1 MRAARKTRL
10 VWEARNLKYL
20 NRSALAVCGWAV
32 LCGAPIAA
40 QAAPGYRLESA
51 VTLKGASP
59 GWDYVTVDPAR
70 SYLFLGRRKEGVT
83 VYDAAA
89 GKVVGTIGNSKAA
102 NIAALV
108 PEADRGYTAN
118 EDGTTTVF
126 QLSTLKTLDR
136 IKLGQ
141 AADAAF
147 YEPVS
152 GQLAFTLGDTRE
164 LVFVTAK
171 TGAITGRLAMNAEE
185 LEGAAADGKGF
196 LYVNERDKN
205 LVAKVNVRTRKVVAK
220 WPTTGCVMPTGMA
233 IDRAAMRL
241 FIGCK
246 GPHPVLA
253 VMNARNGKVVAT
265 PEIGRG
271 NDGVVYDPAS
281 KRVFTSNGLD
291 GNIVVYEQK
300 GPDAYVF
307 GGAITTRPIA
317 RTMALDPKTRKIYT
331 VTAEGMVDPAK
342 PVNKRAGSF
351 YPNRYFDDT
360 YTVLTYAPD

>member
-1 MRAARKTRL
+1 MRHLKRLLAA
-10 VWEARNLKYL
+10 A
-20 NRSALAVCGWAV
+20 CGWAA
-32 LCGAPIAA
+32 LGACAA
-40 QAAPGYRLESA
+40 AHGAPGYRLESA

-70 SYLFLGRRKEGVT
+70 AYLFLGRRKEGVT
-83 VYDAAA
+83 VFDAAS
-89 GKVVGTIGNSKAA
+89 GKVVGAIENSKMA
-102 NIAALV
+102 NIATLV

-136 IKLGQ
+136 IKLGE
-141 AADAAF
+141 AADSAF
-147 YEPVS
+147 YEPVT

-164 LVFVTAK
+164 LVFVAAK
-171 TGAITGRLAMNAEE
+171 TGAIAGRLAMDAEE
-185 LEGAAADGKGF
+185 LEGAAADGRGF
-196 LYVNERDKN
+196 LYINERDKN
-205 LVAKVNVRTRKVVAK
+205 LVAKVDVRARKVVAR
-220 WPTTGCVMPTGMA
+220 WPTRGCTMPTGMA
-233 IDRAAMRL
+233 IDRATMRL

-253 VMNARNGKVVAT
+253 VMNARTGKVVAA

-271 NDGVVYDPAS
+271 NDGVVWDAATR
-281 KRVFTSNGLD
+281 RVFAAGGLD

-300 GPDAYVF
+300 GPDSYSL

-317 RTMALDPKTRKIYT
+317 RTLALDPKSRKLYT
-331 VTAEGMVDPAK
+331 MTAEGIVDPAK

-360 YTVLTYAPD
+360 FTVLTYAPD

>member
-1 MRAARKTRL
+1 MKS
-10 VWEARNLKYL
+10 L
-20 NRSALAVCGWAV
+20 NRSVLAVCGWAA
-32 LCGAPIAA
+32 LCSVSAAAPAG
-40 QAAPGYRLESA
+40 PGYRLESA
-51 VTLKGASP
+51 VALKGASP
-59 GWDYVTVDPAR
+59 GWDYVTVDPGR
-70 SYLFLGRRKEGVT
+70 SYLFLGRRAEGVT

-89 GKVVGTIGNSKAA
+89 GRVVATIENSKAA

-136 IKLGQ
+136 IKLGE
-141 AADAAF
+141 AADSAF
-147 YEPVS
+147 YEPVT
-152 GQLAFTLGDTRE
+152 GQLAFTLGDTKE
-164 LVFVTAK
+164 LVFVAAK
-171 TGAITGRLAMNAEE
+171 TGAITGRLPMGAEE
-185 LEGAAADGKGF
+185 LEGATADGKGF

-205 LVAKVNVRTRKVVAK
+205 RVAKVDARRRKVVAT
-220 WPTTGCVMPTGMA
+220 WPVTGCVMPTGMA

-246 GPHPVLA
+246 GAHPVLA
-253 VMNARNGKVVAT
+253 VMNARTGKVVAA

-271 NDGVVYDPAS
+271 NDGVVYDPGAR
-281 KRVFTSNGLD
+281 RVFTSNGLD
-291 GNIVVYEQK
+291 GNIVVYDQK
-300 GPDAYVF
+300 GPDAYSF
-307 GGAITTRPIA
+307 AGAITTRPIA

-351 YPNRYFDDT
+351 YPNHYFDDT

>member
-1 MRAARKTRL
+1 MRRLKGSIAA
-10 VWEARNLKYL
+10 A
-20 NRSALAVCGWAV
+20 CGWA
-32 LCGAPIAA
+32 AA
-40 QAAPGYRLESA
+40 LGGWSAAHAAPGYHLESVA
-51 VTLKGASP
+51 TLKGVAP

-70 SYLFLGRRKEGVT
+70 SYLFLGRRAEGVT

-89 GKVVGTIGNSKAA
+89 RRVVTTIENSKAA

-136 IKLGQ
+136 IKLGK

-147 YEPVS
+147 YEPVT
-152 GQLAFTLGDTRE
+152 GQLAFTLGDTKE
-164 LVFVTAK
+164 LVFVAAK
-171 TGAITGRLAMNAEE
+171 TGAITGRLPMDAEE
-185 LEGAAADGKGF
+185 LEAAAADGKGF

-205 LVAKVNVRTRKVVAK
+205 RVAKVDVRSRKVAAT
-220 WPTTGCVMPTGMA
+220 WPVTGCSMPTGMA

-253 VMNARNGKVVAT
+253 VMNARTGKVVAT
-265 PEIGRG
+265 REIGRG
-271 NDGVVYDPAS
+271 NDGVVYDADA

-291 GNIVVYEQK
+291 GNIVVFDQK
-300 GPDAYVF
+300 GPDAYSF
-307 GGAITTRPIA
+307 AGAITTRPIA

-331 VTAEGMVDPAK
+331 VTAEGLVDPAK